1 MNKYLDAL
9 WELKLRVDAYNE
21 YDENANK
28 AFYILKTFIEE
39 KLLEEQ
45 SRKEV
50 SDDYYD
56 LAEAIEF
63 MKKHVEVQEHP
74 DMFFHREMPE
84 RLLIDLRYI
93 VNTPSLSTT
102 STDEEINEDNEN
114 YNLCKRVLGL
124 PEYKGE

>member
-39 KLLEEQ
+39 KLLEEH

-50 SDDYYD
+50 SDNYYD

>member
-1 MNKYLDAL
+1 
-9 WELKLRVDAYNE
+9 
-21 YDENANK
+21 
-28 AFYILKTFIEE
+28 
-39 KLLEEQ
+39 
-45 SRKEV
+45 
-50 SDDYYD
+50 
-56 LAEAIEF
+56 
-63 MKKHVEVQEHP
+63 
-74 DMFFHREMPE
+74 MPE